1 MSLDAATL
9 DQCAELLR
17 AAERDVREV
26 HKLTDTHPTLDVADA
41 YRIQQRLCAL
51 KQGEGVRIVGMK
63 MGLTSHAKM
72 QQMGVDTP
80 IYGFLGSDNA
90 VDNGAAVDTA
100 ALIHPKVEAEIAFV
114 MRDTLRGPGCT
125 AADVLAATD
134 YVVPAI
140 ELIDSRYENFRF
152 DLPSVI
158 ADNTSASRYVLG
170 SRPTD
175 VAGLDLQTLG
185 VVLEKNGQVAEVGAG
200 AAVLGDPAAAV
211 AMLVNMLAEHGQ
223 ALDAGAVVLSGAI
236 TAAIAV
242 QAGDN
247 VLVRADGI
255 GTVGMRFT

>member
-1 MSLDAATL
+1 MSLDNATL
-9 DQCAELLR
+9 DHCAVLLR
-17 AAERDVREV
+17 DAEREVREV
-26 HKLTDTHPTLDVADA
+26 HKLTDDHPGLDVADA
-41 YRIQQRLCAL
+41 YRIQQRLCSL
-51 KQGEGVRIVGMK
+51 KQAEGVRIVGMK

-90 VDNGAAVDTA
+90 VDDGAVVDTR

-114 MRDTLRGPGCT
+114 MREALHGPGCT

-170 SRPTD
+170 SRPTE
-175 VAGLDLQTLG
+175 VSSLDLQTLG

-211 AMLVNMLAEHGQ
+211 AMLVNMLAGHGQ
-223 ALDAGAVVLSGAI
+223 PLAAGSVVLSGAI

-242 QAGDN
+242 AAGDN
-247 VLVRADGI
+247 VQVRADGI
-255 GTVGMRFT
+255 GTVSMRFI

>member
-1 MSLDAATL
+1 MSLDNETL
-9 DQCAELLR
+9 DRCARLLR
-17 AAERDVREV
+17 DAERDVRDIC
-26 HKLTDTHPTLDVADA
+26 KLTDTYPGLDVADA

-51 KQGEGVRIVGMK
+51 KQAEGVRIVGMK

-90 VDNGAAVDTA
+90 VDDGAAVDTRV
-100 ALIHPKVEAEIAFV
+100 LIHPKVEAEIAFV
-114 MRDTLRGPGCT
+114 MRDALRGPGCT
-125 AADVLAATD
+125 ASDVLAATG

-170 SRPTD
+170 SRPSDPAT
-175 VAGLDLQTLG
+175 LDLQTLG
-185 VVLEKNGQVAEVGAG
+185 VVMEKNGQVAEVGAG

-211 AMLVNMLAEHGQ
+211 AMLVNMLSEHGQ
-223 ALDAGAVVLSGAI
+223 PLEAGAVVLSGAI

-242 QAGDN
+242 QPGDN
-247 VLVRADGI
+247 VLVRGDGI
-255 GTVGMRFT
+255 GTVGMRFI